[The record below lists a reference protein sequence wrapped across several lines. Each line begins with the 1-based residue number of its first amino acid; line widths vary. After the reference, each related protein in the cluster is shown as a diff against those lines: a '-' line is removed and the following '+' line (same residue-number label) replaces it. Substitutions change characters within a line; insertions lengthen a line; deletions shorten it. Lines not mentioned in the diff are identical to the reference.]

1 MKILVVGDSFVPV
14 PVFERGL
21 AALRGKHE
29 LEYLQ
34 LDESKEM
41 VPVTP
46 SECSIREYLG
56 TPPQI
61 AARVHDAEI
70 LVVHGAPV
78 TEDVIAA
85 APKLRLICCARGGP
99 VNVDAAAASARQI
112 PLVNTPGKNAES
124 VADQALAFMVM
135 LARGFPKAQRF
146 LIDGGVLGESAFEGA
161 RFLGYDLG
169 GHVLGLVGFG
179 NVGSRVHRR
188 ALAFGMRLV
197 VYDPFVH
204 IGNLASTVQVSTLED
219 LLPQSDFVSL
229 HVRATAET
237 ENLFGSEQFAAMKR
251 SSYFLNTAR
260 ESLVDE
266 EALDAA
272 LTSGHLAGAALD
284 VVRPRT
290 PQTGPHPLLRH
301 ENVVI
306 TPHIGGAT
314 HETLLRGVTMVAD
327 EIQRFAAGEPLHAV
341 VNRADFGVSAKS
353 AVSRGGAVDA

>member
-21 AALRGKHE
+21 AVLQGAHQ

-34 LDESKEM
+34 LDESQEL
-41 VPVTP
+41 VPISA
-46 SECSIREYLG
+46 SEGSIREYLG
-56 TPPQI
+56 TPAQI
-61 AARVHDAEI
+61 AGRVRGAEI
-70 LVVHGAPV
+70 LIVHGAPV
-78 TEDVIAA
+78 TDEVLAA
-85 APKLRLICCARGGP
+85 APNLRLICCARGGP
-99 VNVDAAAASARQI
+99 VNVDVAAVSARQI

-124 VADQALAFMVM
+124 VADQALAFMIM

-146 LIDGGVLGESAFEGA
+146 LIEGGTLGESAFEGA
-161 RFLGYDLG
+161 RFLGHDLG

-197 VYDPFVH
+197 VYDPYVRV
-204 IGNLASTVQVSTLED
+204 GELSSTEQVSTLAE
-219 LLPQSDFVSL
+219 LLAKSDFVSL

-237 ENLFGSEQFAAMKR
+237 QNFFGASQFNAMKPA
-251 SSYFLNTAR
+251 SYFLNTAR

-272 LTSGHLAGAALD
+272 LASGHLAGAALD
-284 VVRPRT
+284 VVRPRS
-290 PQTGPHPLLRH
+290 QDGPHPLLRH

-327 EIQRFAAGEPLHAV
+327 EIQRFAAGEPLRAV
-341 VNRADFGVSAKS
+341 VNRAEVEA
-353 AVSRGGAVDA
+353 

>member
-14 PVFERGL
+14 AVFEQGL
-21 AALRGKHE
+21 AGLRGAHR

-34 LDESKEM
+34 LDESKEL
-41 VPVTP
+41 VPASA

-56 TPPQI
+56 TPAQI
-61 AARVHDAEI
+61 VARVRDAEI

-78 TEDVIAA
+78 TDEVLAA
-85 APKLRLICCARGGP
+85 APALRLICCARGGP
-99 VNVDAAAASARQI
+99 VNVDVAAASARQI

-124 VADQALAFMVM
+124 VADQALAFMIM

-146 LIDGGVLGESAFEGA
+146 LIEGGTLGESAFEGA
-161 RFLGYDLG
+161 RFLGHDLG

-197 VYDPFVH
+197 VYDPYVRL
-204 IGNLASTVQVSTLED
+204 GELASTEQVASLEE
-219 LLPQSDFVSL
+219 LLAKSDFVSL

-237 ENLFGSEQFAAMKR
+237 QNLFGATQFAAMKR
-251 SSYFLNTAR
+251 GSYFLNTAR

-272 LTSGHLAGAALD
+272 LSSGHLAGAALD
-284 VVRPRT
+284 VVKPRAEA
-290 PQTGPHPLLRH
+290 GPHPLLRH

-314 HETLLRGVTMVAD
+314 HETLLRGVTMVAA
-327 EIQRFAAGEPLHAV
+327 EIERFAAGDPLRAV
-341 VNRADFGVSAKS
+341 VNQA
-353 AVSRGGAVDA
+353 AVKA